1 MIKVFFTS
9 FIFFYITY
17 VSASTETNLSEEN
30 TRSQINKS
38 PVSEKTNTK
47 NNTQTNSESTSTKIK
62 IPKQWIVL
70 KKELKN
76 RRSALTSPIV
86 QRRLQRIHRVM
97 NQKDSED
104 KALGLIGKLE
114 EVVQKRPFD
123 LTRLYHLKA
132 QIYLSKDNFKKAFL
146 YYNKAID
153 LKTLSHKEHLS
164 VLYDMTTL
172 YLFQNKIKKASD
184 LIDQLFYLADTITPA
199 AYILKASV
207 LVEKKQKKKALE
219 LVMKAIQSTK
229 NPKENWLAFGA
240 ALNLEMEKY
249 VPAARLLT
257 TLTASYPNKKKYWK
271 QLSAVYLNINKDDK
285 ALATLDLAY
294 KMDFLEKEQEIIHLA
309 SLLMYQGLPF
319 KAGLLIEKFIN
330 LKKVEPTQ
338 KNYEILGDCW
348 QRAEETNKALKAYQ
362 LSAPLAEDGKI
373 FAKLGRIYMQNRE
386 WNAVVDNFTKALNK
400 GGIKHPE
407 HIYISMGIAYFQLK
421 AYEQAIK
428 SFEQVINTKATGQK
442 IKIARQWIN
451 HTQSLMKNDTKED
464 I

>member
-1 MIKVFFTS
+1 MI
-9 FIFFYITY
+9 
-17 VSASTETNLSEEN
+17 
-30 TRSQINKS
+30 
-38 PVSEKTNTK
+38 
-47 NNTQTNSESTSTKIK
+47 
-62 IPKQWIVL
+62 
-70 KKELKN
+70 
-76 RRSALTSPIV
+76 
-86 QRRLQRIHRVM
+86 
-97 NQKDSED
+97 
-104 KALGLIGKLE
+104 
-114 EVVQKRPFD
+114 
-123 LTRLYHLKA
+123 
-132 QIYLSKDNFKKAFL
+132 
-146 YYNKAID
+146 
-153 LKTLSHKEHLS
+153 
-164 VLYDMTTL
+164 TL

-207 LVEKKQKKKALE
+207 LVEKKQKKQALE

-362 LSAPLAEDGKI
+362 LSAPLSEDGKI

-407 HIYISMGIAYFQLK
+407 HIYISMGIAHFQLK

-451 HTQSLMKNDTKED
+451 HTQSLMKSD
-464 I
+464 IRDDI